1 MKWLANQWHS
11 AGTWVW
17 PRRVCWLMLAQWEDV
32 KPLQVLF
39 HCWTWSWHW
48 RLSISRNTARQALY
62 HRVGICY
69 GQVQSRWKGAGGW
82 RRLHLVEMELDL
94 MAWLEHDWMKWRVH
108 RPPLKCL
115 RIVSHRCGLI
125 VWWNSRW
132 RQTQRNL
139 SIRTATDGNVLIAVD
154 ILTMNVYEIILDGTL
169 SSTTK
174 CPKIALM
181 ASTFLLPFVLDDA
194 DDFWISMTHQNVALV
209 ILPKTSH
216 GPNPWHRPQGQQLLA
231 GTSFGM

>member
-1 MKWLANQWHS
+1 MKRRWWPLAKTTFSGDGIGFDGMTGWNEGS
-11 AGTWVW
+11 IDRPSNAFGSF
-17 PRRVCWLMLAQWEDV
+17 LIDV
-32 KPLQVLF
+32 
-39 HCWTWSWHW
+39 
-48 RLSISRNTARQALY
+48 
-62 HRVGICY
+62 
-69 GQVQSRWKGAGGW
+69 
-82 RRLHLVEMELDL
+82 
-94 MAWLEHDWMKWRVH
+94 DW
-108 RPPLKCL
+108 
-115 RIVSHRCGLI
+115 

-139 SIRTATDGNVLIAVD
+139 STRTATDGNVLIAVD